1 MYFDFLIENKEF
13 GYEKVEF
20 PEQNLFLWALLMNRI
35 DIAKLFWQT
44 GEVYHST
51 TTYYFSKIIKKLKF

>member
-1 MYFDFLIENKEF
+1 MVLNFFLENKDF

-44 GEVYHST
+44 GEV
-51 TTYYFSKIIKKLKF
+51 KNKKFFLLFY